1 MIRHILAALMLTV
14 ATSAAAETVAIT
26 GGRVVTMGAAGEIAR
41 GTVIVRDGRI
51 VAVGADVPVPSGARI
66 IDAAGRIV
74 TPGLV
79 ASGTALGL
87 IEVRAVESTDD
98 RGTHKGDIS
107 AAFDAGYGLN
117 PDSLL
122 LPVARLGGITS
133 AIATPAYD
141 DAAGRE
147 LLFAGQAAAVSLG
160 GAPMLMKR
168 GVAMVLDMG
177 DAGAERAGGARA
189 AELVALQAIF
199 AEVRD
204 FAHRRAAY
212 DRGETRDYTLSRV
225 DLEALLPVVEGR
237 MPLLVSVNR
246 ASDIRDALAM
256 AHEEKVKLI
265 LEGAGEGWRVAR
277 EIAAAKV
284 PVLITPIENNP
295 VSFEMLG
302 ATLGNARRLAAA
314 GVTIAIQGNG
324 NHREREMRYNAG
336 NAVANGLP
344 WQAALAAMT
353 INPARIFGLADRI
366 GSLET
371 GKAGDIVI
379 WDGDP
384 LETVARPVAVLIGG
398 VSQPMTSRAT
408 ELRDRYLPA
417 ITQNRPSGET
427 Q

>member
-1 MIRHILAALMLTV
+1 MIRQMLAALMFT
-14 ATSAAAETVAIT
+14 AAIPAAAETVAIT

-51 VAVGADVPVPSGARI
+51 VAVGADVAVPPGARI

-87 IEVRAVESTDD
+87 VEVRSVESTDD
-98 RGTHKGDIS
+98 RGTRKSDIS

-168 GVAMVLDMG
+168 GVAMVLEMG

-212 DRGETRDYTLSRV
+212 DRGETRDYTLSRM
-225 DLEALLPVVEGR
+225 DLEALIPVVEGR
-237 MPLLVSVNR
+237 MPLLVTVNR
-246 ASDIRDALAM
+246 AADIRDVLAM
-256 AHEEKVKLI
+256 AREEKVKII

-284 PVLITPIENNP
+284 PVLVTPIENNP

-344 WQAALAAMT
+344 WQTALAAVT
-353 INPARIFGLADRI
+353 INPARIFGLADRV
-366 GSLET
+366 GSLEA
-371 GKAGDIVI
+371 GKAGDVVI

-398 VSQPMTSRAT
+398 VEQAMTSRAT

-417 ITQNRPSGET
+417 ITSRQNGET
-427 Q
+427 K